1 MMGIIIM
8 RSDIIDG
15 IIIIAGI
22 IIVIIIIIRNI
33 IIVMISNISVN
44 SIDIIIGCI
53 AMISINVMITDGV
66 MMRMARGDQ
75 GRAWVLL
82 QKYSR

>member
-15 IIIIAGI
+15 IIIAGI

-33 IIVMISNISVN
+33 IIVMILNISVN

-66 MMRMARGDQ
+66 MMRMARGNQ